1 MRRDP
6 ALDLYIEEALVW
18 CSFSGADRPTFP
30 PSTSPFPVA
39 IRPVFLVGDAAEWL
53 DKRNA
58 SL

>member
-6 ALDLYIEEALVW
+6 ALDLYVEEALVW
-18 CSFSGADRPTFP
+18 CSFSGVDRPTFP
-30 PSTSPFPVA
+30 PSASSFPVA
-39 IRPVFLVGDAAEWL
+39 IRPVFLVGDAGERL